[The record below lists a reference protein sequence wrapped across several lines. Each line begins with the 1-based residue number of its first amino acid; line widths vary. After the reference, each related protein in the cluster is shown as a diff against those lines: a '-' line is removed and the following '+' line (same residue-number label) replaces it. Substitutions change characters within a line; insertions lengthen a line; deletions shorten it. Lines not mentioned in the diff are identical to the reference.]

1 MLEQRFGL
9 IVAAAALLVGAG
21 VAAPAQAQQA
31 QDSAFCKYFPKM
43 CAKEGGGGGMENA
56 PTPGAERESPGQ
68 TRGLGRPAAP
78 PAPAPA
84 TPAPAAAPPP
94 PPAAQPAPP
103 PASGAK

>member
-9 IVAAAALLVGAG
+9 IVAATALLFGAG
-21 VAAPAQAQQA
+21 AAAPAQAQQA

-56 PTPGAERESPGQ
+56 PTPGADKEPGQ
-68 TRGLGRPAAP
+68 TRGLGSRPAAP
-78 PAPAPA
+78 PASA
-84 TPAPAAAPPP
+84 PAPAAAPPP
-94 PPAAQPAPP
+94 PPAAQPATP